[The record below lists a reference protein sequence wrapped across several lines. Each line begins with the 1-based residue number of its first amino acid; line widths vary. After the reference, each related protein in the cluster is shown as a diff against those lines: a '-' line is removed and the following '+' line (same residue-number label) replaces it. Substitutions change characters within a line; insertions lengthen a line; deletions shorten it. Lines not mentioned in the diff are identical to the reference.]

1 MVFIHHLSLLMPTF
15 SFPDAPADLTIHL
28 QRRLECSP
36 TTPLNGV
43 LCFGGG
49 LDARQ
54 LSTRHRSTS
63 ELLRTL

>member
-1 MVFIHHLSLLMPTF
+1 MPTF
-15 SFPDAPADLTIHL
+15 SFPDAPAYLTVHL
-28 QRRLECSP
+28 RRRLECSP
-36 TTPLNGV
+36 TTPIGV

-49 LDARQ
+49 LDARL

>member
-1 MVFIHHLSLLMPTF
+1 MPTF
-15 SFPDAPADLTIHL
+15 SFPDAPEYLTIL
-28 QRRLECSP
+28 LLRRLECSP
-36 TTPLNGV
+36 TTPNGV
-43 LCFGGG
+43 LSFGGG

>member
-1 MVFIHHLSLLMPTF
+1 MVFLHHLSLLMPTF
-15 SFPDAPADLTIHL
+15 SFPDAPAILTYHL

-36 TTPLNGV
+36 TTSIEV